1 MTAAAGVPVADARSR
16 TARRLR
22 EVLAA
27 LESGDDAAFEAG
39 MDALARER
47 EEGLF
52 AHIARLTRELHQ
64 AVTEMRVDERLAR
77 IAGDEIPDA
86 RNRLDYVMQVTE
98 KAAHHTLDL
107 VEQAR
112 GIAGGIQTA
121 AGHVQEAEAVIAETH
136 PDIANVGVL
145 LYEARGAIDRDLAR
159 LRATLSE
166 LAQAQE
172 YQDISGQIIKRV
184 ITLVRNMETA
194 LLELLR
200 AAGGGLQSVP
210 PRPKHSIAGS
220 ISVELAGP
228 AVPGVNAAAS
238 QQDAD
243 ELLASLGF

>member
-1 MTAAAGVPVADARSR
+1 MTAAAANAAAGDARVR

-27 LESGDDAAFEAG
+27 LESGDDTAFEAG

-52 AHIARLTRELHQ
+52 AHVARLTRELHQ

-77 IAGDEIPDA
+77 IAGDDIPDA

-98 KAAHHTLDL
+98 RAAHHTLDL
-107 VEQAR
+107 VEQSR
-112 GIAGGIQTA
+112 GITASIQVAT
-121 AGHVQEAEAVIAETH
+121 GHLAEAETVIAETH
-136 PDIANVGVL
+136 PDIANVAVL
-145 LYEARGAIDRDLAR
+145 LREARETVSRDVTR

-200 AAGGGLQSVP
+200 AAGGGLQAVP
-210 PRPKHSIAGS
+210 PRPKQP
-220 ISVELAGP
+220 ISSELAGP

>member
-1 MTAAAGVPVADARSR
+1 MNAAAGVPAGDARSR

-22 EVLAA
+22 ELLTA
-27 LESGDDAAFEAG
+27 LEAGDDAAFEAG

-47 EEGLF
+47 EDGLF

-64 AVTEMRVDERLAR
+64 AVTEMRVDERLAH

-107 VEQAR
+107 VERAR
-112 GIAGGIQTA
+112 GITGGIQTA
-121 AGHVQEAEAVIAETH
+121 SGHLAEAETVIAETH
-136 PDIANVGVL
+136 PDIANVCVL
-145 LYEARGAIDRDLAR
+145 LREARETINRDVAG

-200 AAGGGLQSVP
+200 AAGGGLQALP
-210 PRPKHSIAGS
+210 PRPKQS
-220 ISVELAGP
+220 ISTELAGP
-228 AVPGVNAAAS
+228 AVPGINAAAS